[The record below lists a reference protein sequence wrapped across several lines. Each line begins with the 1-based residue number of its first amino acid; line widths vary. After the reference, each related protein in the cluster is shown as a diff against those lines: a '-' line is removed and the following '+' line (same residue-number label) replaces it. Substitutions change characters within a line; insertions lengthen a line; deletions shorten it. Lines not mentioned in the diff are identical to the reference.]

1 MKLYKQEF
9 NTFITEEGDIYFYDV
24 VKLDDADLI
33 RRENLLRTVQKI
45 EQKYL
50 TDDIMEMMKLGITR
64 KEMIMYI
71 DAKHDLLC
79 VYGIK

>member
-1 MKLYKQEF
+1 MKLYRQEF

-33 RRENLLRTVQKI
+33 KRENLLHTVQKI

-71 DAKHDLLC
+71 DAKHDLLTI
-79 VYGIK
+79 YGIK